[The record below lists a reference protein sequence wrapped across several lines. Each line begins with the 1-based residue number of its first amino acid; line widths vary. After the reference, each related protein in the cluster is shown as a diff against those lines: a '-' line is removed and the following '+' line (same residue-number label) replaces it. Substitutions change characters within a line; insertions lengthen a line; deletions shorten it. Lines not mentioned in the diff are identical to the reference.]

1 MMRKKYLTMGCAL
14 LLALAA
20 MGAQAGIIAS
30 ATRMIFREGDTE
42 NPDAAQHQRLPDR
55 GANTG

>member
-30 ATRMIFREGDTE
+30 ATRVIFREGDTE
-42 NPDAAQHQRLPDR
+42 KP
-55 GANTG
+55 